1 MPANAPPT
9 RKSESVFSKSTLR
22 LLLMM
27 AILHVVVTTAVF
39 VVGKRAWMPSQFD
52 SNGLGSFA
60 SDGFTYQDEVM
71 ELAEILKTQGVR
83 VWATWPT
90 QLHVRIYSLPLVVL
104 SRWTGF
110 NVLAVEPVNLIY
122 YLAILL
128 LVLKIGETV
137 IDRRTGI
144 LAAAIVGL
152 WPSFLLHT
160 TQLLRDPLLITVFLV
175 FILGLTRCLK
185 SGYRWQK
192 GLIAG
197 VLCAIAIVVIRIV
210 RMPMWDVLWAT
221 ALIATVLI
229 VFKMLRNRGAWV
241 GASLFLGLVF
251 VTILVTPHF
260 QASLRNQQRVKN
272 RRVLLP
278 EEVQTLPVQEQIA
291 RRREAFGLQ
300 VSKDGG
306 VEPSAAGSDLNA
318 DVRFAMTTDMIRYFP
333 RAVLVGFL
341 APFPNMWL
349 APGKQVGLSGRLLSG
364 AESILTYC
372 IECLA
377 VIGLWNRRK
386 NLSVWFLLLAAS
398 AGIVA
403 LGMVVSN
410 IGAMYRLRYPFW
422 ILLVIVGA
430 GGALDLF
437 RRWSQRPSPMRS

>member
-278 EEVQTLPVQEQIA
+278 EEVQTFCDDDRHDPLFSARGPGRISCALPEHVAGA
-291 RRREAFGLQ
+291 RQ
-300 VSKDGG
+300 
-306 VEPSAAGSDLNA
+306 AG
-318 DVRFAMTTDMIRYFP
+318 
-333 RAVLVGFL
+333 
-341 APFPNMWL
+341 
-349 APGKQVGLSGRLLSG
+349 
-364 AESILTYC
+364 
-372 IECLA
+372 
-377 VIGLWNRRK
+377 
-386 NLSVWFLLLAAS
+386 
-398 AGIVA
+398 
-403 LGMVVSN
+403 
-410 IGAMYRLRYPFW
+410 
-422 ILLVIVGA
+422 
-430 GGALDLF
+430 
-437 RRWSQRPSPMRS
+437 RP

>member
-1 MPANAPPT
+1 
-9 RKSESVFSKSTLR
+9 
-22 LLLMM
+22 
-27 AILHVVVTTAVF
+27 
-39 VVGKRAWMPSQFD
+39 
-52 SNGLGSFA
+52 
-60 SDGFTYQDEVM
+60 
-71 ELAEILKTQGVR
+71 
-83 VWATWPT
+83 
-90 QLHVRIYSLPLVVL
+90 
-104 SRWTGF
+104 
-110 NVLAVEPVNLIY
+110 
-122 YLAILL
+122 
-128 LVLKIGETV
+128 LKIGETV

-160 TQLLRDPLLITVFLV
+160 THLLRDPLLITVFLV

-185 SGYRWQK
+185 SGYRWQQ

-210 RMPMWDVLWAT
+210 LMPMWDVLWAT

-272 RRVLLP
+272 RGVLLA
-278 EEVQTLPVQEQIA
+278 EEVQALPVEEQIA

-349 APGKQVGLSGRLLSG
+349 
-364 AESILTYC
+364 
-372 IECLA
+372 
-377 VIGLWNRRK
+377 
-386 NLSVWFLLLAAS
+386 
-398 AGIVA
+398 
-403 LGMVVSN
+403 
-410 IGAMYRLRYPFW
+410 
-422 ILLVIVGA
+422 
-430 GGALDLF
+430 
-437 RRWSQRPSPMRS
+437 